1 MAESQLLIHTIKD
14 AVVVNFRH
22 GSILDSLIID
32 AIARE
37 LYALVDARAARKIV
51 LDFGGVKFLASQAV
65 GVLITLKRKAEAIGG
80 EVLICNMQDEIRR
93 VFKIM
98 KLHDVF
104 AFHASETDALESLGI
119 HTD

>member
-1 MAESQLLIHTIKD
+1 MAESQLLIQTIKD
-14 AVVVNFRH
+14 AVVINFRH

-37 LYALVDARAARKIV
+37 LYALADERAARKIV

-65 GVLITLKRKAEAIGG
+65 GVLITLKRKADAIGG
-80 EVLICNMQDEIRR
+80 QVVICNMPEEIRR

-98 KLHDVF
+98 KLDGIF
-104 AFHASETDALESLGI
+104 RFHGSEAAALESMGI
-119 HTD
+119 HTA